1 MSSSICI
8 DLHNNYEEYIEDVK
22 DFNNSIFKD
31 VYNSLYKVLNEILT
45 ETQNKRGNIIT
56 ILGNRGSGKSSL
68 LLSFVNSLVSNK
80 YKTFMETVI
89 GEDKSKEVYDDV
101 QFSVM
106 DSLDA
111 SMLDS
116 SEDVFDI
123 LLSRMLRNVDEYLE
137 KDTAEE
143 RRNRKFQYDILQE
156 FDKIYEIHQM
166 IKKKKN
172 RTNESDLMSGYSSLS
187 LLRSLPDSLEMND
200 KFKKLVDNY
209 LEIVLRNGCEW
220 RDQKNYLVVPID
232 DLDMNGENGFE
243 SLEQLYRYVAVKNVI
258 IVVAVKYEQI
268 MHLAEKNGYKLY
280 SDSRDRRDINE
291 TEYINNYAKEY
302 LAKLLPIQNRVYMPD
317 MVIHQQEIREKWHVQ
332 ENGKTIRES
341 IFCKIKEATG
351 MCFYISGKTMHF
363 LEPESLRELRGYYG
377 YLDSQLIAKDLEANK
392 NHKEIL
398 KDNIEQFACD
408 FLNRITNRKL
418 SYEHKRKILFLCE
431 LDYAGMNEYLIDNDK
446 YFVNDIL
453 IEKYGVIPYRF
464 KNSYG
469 ELLHFLYLAGRENQE
484 EKLFA
489 DAIVIFYTY
498 LAQRE
503 KMKLQRSTRSNG
515 GKDMMAEIFPDS
527 WAGSWSNYL
536 VPQIIE
542 GKRKEK
548 EEDAQAL
555 DGRWPEKEQLW
566 GCIERIYLATARP
579 YIQWEYQEI
588 NQVCDWIKENEKKIR
603 DLEWMFIFFEE
614 FASELNERENIV
626 LKVEQDSESGM
637 KWSLIN
643 YSANFNILAFIKHSF
658 YYKEYF
664 YELYEAIAKALID
677 LTNSKETIDEVR
689 ETLKQSSTL
698 YKEFQKWELDSKGI
712 AVPFHYTDIYYH
724 MLCWLR
730 DRASE
735 KNNSAVESD
744 SVFTV
749 LKAVYQDI
757 KEFLVNEDKGY
768 SLNKSR
774 GKSIGFAA
782 NFEKCPIMKVFLNKA
797 QEPDEYTKKM
807 FGRIV
812 YCCAEHCGSNKRYGK
827 SKRRDAEVTTSD
839 EIGYQ
844 AYSWR

>member
-68 LLSFVNSLVSNK
+68 LLSFANSLVSNK
-80 YKTFMETVI
+80 YKAFMETVI
-89 GEDKSKEVYDDV
+89 GEDTSKKVYDDV

-137 KDTAEE
+137 KDAAEE

-166 IKKKKN
+166 IKKEKN

-220 RDQKNYLVVPID
+220 REQKNYLIVPID

-258 IVVAVKYEQI
+258 VVVAVKYEQI

-280 SDSRDRRDINE
+280 SDSWNNTDKNE
-291 TEYINNYAKEY
+291 MGYINNYAKEY

-317 MVIHQQEIREKWHVQ
+317 MVLHHQEIREKWHVQ
-332 ENGKTIRES
+332 ENGKTIREN

-377 YLDSQLIAKDLEANK
+377 YLDSQLMTRNLKENK
-392 NHKEIL
+392 NQKEIV

-431 LDYAGMNEYLIDNDK
+431 LDYAGMSEYLIN
-446 YFVNDIL
+446 NIL
-453 IEKYGVIPYRF
+453 YEKYGVIPCRF

-469 ELLHFLYLAGRENQE
+469 ELLLYLYLAGRDNQE
-484 EKLFA
+484 EKLFV
-489 DAIVIFYTY
+489 DAIIIFYTY
-498 LAQRE
+498 LVQRE
-503 KMKLQRSTRSNG
+503 KIKLQKSARSI
-515 GKDMMAEIFPDS
+515 GKMDVMAEIFPDS

-542 GKRKEK
+542 GKIEVKK
-548 EEDAQAL
+548 EEKDEQTSG
-555 DGRWPEKEQLW
+555 DRRREKEQLW
-566 GCIERIYLATARP
+566 GCIERIELVKAHP

-588 NQVCDWIKENEKKIR
+588 NHVCNWIKKNGKKIK

-614 FASELNERENIV
+614 FASEHERENID
-626 LKVEQDSESGM
+626 LIVEQDPEDPESGM
-637 KWSLIN
+637 TWSFTN
-643 YSANFNILAFIKHSF
+643 KMADFNILAFIKHS
-658 YYKEYF
+658 YYYRKYF
-664 YELYEAIAKALID
+664 HELYGAIAKALID
-677 LTNSKETIDEVR
+677 LTNSKETIDDVR
-689 ETLKQSSTL
+689 KVLKQSSAL
-698 YKEFQKWELDSKGI
+698 YKEFQKWESDSEGI

-724 MLCWLR
+724 MLYWLR
-730 DRASE
+730 EQASE
-735 KNNSAVESD
+735 KNHSAVESD
-744 SVFTV
+744 SVFAV
-749 LKAVYQDI
+749 LRGVYQDI
-757 KEFLVNEDKGY
+757 KEFLENQDKGY

-774 GKSIGFAA
+774 RKSAGFAE
-782 NFEKCPIMKVFLNKA
+782 NFEKCPIIKVFLNKA

-812 YCCAEHCGSNKRYGK
+812 YCCAEHGGSNKRYGK
-827 SKRRDAEVTTSD
+827 SKRRDSEVTTSD
-839 EIGYQ
+839 ELGYET
-844 AYSWR
+844 YSWR